1 MYEVANAQ
9 IIHTETYAGMKNPF
23 KDLRWNFLRVLNT
36 PLPEIVKVNSF
47 ICYVSASVNL
57 LCQFWL
63 LVVMNRSVVILD
75 FLLANCTLYGKQ
87 YPVKVEWAYCQPC
100 L

>member
-9 IIHTETYAGMKNPF
+9 IIHTETYVGMQNPF

-47 ICYVSASVNL
+47 ICYVSASVN
-57 LCQFWL
+57 
-63 LVVMNRSVVILD
+63 
-75 FLLANCTLYGKQ
+75 
-87 YPVKVEWAYCQPC
+87 
-100 L
+100 